1 MTRSV
6 KIVLGILGFLLLFPV
21 VFGPAVR
28 AYIAV
33 QMHQFSRHAPQP
45 IREVV
50 LPNGGVVQIHGDQ
63 VMKNTTV
70 DQRTSFLWKAE
81 YRPGEQAPVEFA
93 GSWRADKDAT
103 KAYATG
109 GVIFIVPRGDYYMNG
124 INKILVRTARGKW
137 KEIQMNLADIND
149 GIDPPELTSYL
160 TSVSVEDLG
169 KIKAELGLDRH
180 EMGPSCF
187 VTDFIPNSGELKL
200 VCSTHFGGCRIR
212 FTFSEDGEALHL
224 VSLEKLPSKD
234 SR

>member
-1 MTRSV
+1 MPRFA
-6 KIVLGILGFLLLFPV
+6 KIVLGILGFLLLFPIA
-21 VFGPAVR
+21 FHPAVLV
-28 AYIAV
+28 YIAAE
-33 QMHQFSRHAPQP
+33 MRQFSRHAPQP
-45 IREVV
+45 MREVV
-50 LPNGGVVQIHGDQ
+50 LPNGGVIQIHGDQ
-63 VMKNTTV
+63 VMENTTD

-109 GVIFIVPRGDYYMNG
+109 GVVFIVPQGDYYMNG

-137 KEIQMNLADIND
+137 KEIQMNFADIND

-169 KIKAELGLDRH
+169 KIKTELGPDEH

-187 VTDFIPNSGELKL
+187 VTDFLPNSGELKL
-200 VCSTHFGGCRIR
+200 VYSTHFGGGRIR
-212 FTFSEDGEALHL
+212 FKFSEDGEALQL
-224 VSLEKLPSKD
+224 VSVEKLPSKGG
-234 SR
+234 R